1 MGAASEEV
9 MGGGSADR
17 RTSYS
22 MSRGLCY
29 LVKEKKP
36 ELAYQ
41 LLKQLLGD
49 SLPGMVITRQ
59 YPDRVRAD
67 HALAPEVK
75 VLWLSHT
82 PGEDYHNPTA
92 IGTLAKTISRF
103 IEDAKGEAVVLLDG
117 LEYLIVNNG
126 FLQTLM
132 FVEHVNEFVMQR
144 KAIVVIPA
152 SPEALEEKE
161 LALLERNLE
170 VMESPA
176 VKMDLEMRRVSRLLD
191 TA

>member
-1 MGAASEEV
+1 MGPTN
-9 MGGGSADR
+9 GGLMEGGDTA
-17 RTSYS
+17 RTTAFEL
-22 MSRGLCY
+22 SRGVCY

-36 ELAYQ
+36 DLAFQFFRQ
-41 LLKQLLGD
+41 LLQEG
-49 SLPGMVITRQ
+49 LPSIVITRQ
-59 YPDRVRAD
+59 YPNRVRRD
-67 HALAPEVK
+67 QDLGDVRII
-75 VLWLSHT
+75 WLSHT

-103 IEDAKGEAVVLLDG
+103 IEDNHGEAVILLDG
-117 LEYLIVNNG
+117 LEYLVINNG

-144 KAIVVIPA
+144 KAVVIIPA

-170 VMESPA
+170 VVESPA
-176 VKMDLEMRRVSRLLD
+176 VKLDLETKHVSKLLD
-191 TA
+191 TY

>member
-1 MGAASEEV
+1 MA
-9 MGGGSADR
+9 GGGAEGVS
-17 RTSYS
+17 SLEL
-22 MSRGLCY
+22 SRGLCY

-36 ELAYQ
+36 DLAFRFF
-41 LLKQLLGD
+41 KQLVSEG
-49 SLPGMVITRQ
+49 LPGLVITRQ
-59 YPDRVRAD
+59 YPDRVRRD
-67 HALAPEVK
+67 HALPEAK

-103 IEDAKGEAVVLLDG
+103 VEDNKGEAVVLLDG
-117 LEYLIVNNG
+117 LEYLIINNG

-144 KAIVVIPA
+144 RAVVIIPA
-152 SPEALEEKE
+152 SAEAFEEKE

-170 VMESPA
+170 VVESPE
-176 VKMDLEMRRVSRLLD
+176 VKMDIEMKQVSKLLD
-191 TA
+191 TY